1 MRVVPDSQPMSRLS
15 FRPFLVGAIVVVL
28 AIAGLALLSEAFA
41 SGGQTVY
48 LANIEPGDNGFPTQ
62 PSIVVTGLGS
72 ASAPAE
78 QAVIQLLIV
87 RAEPYSSAFASD
99 TPVPTVAAGAVSTG
113 SLAPVV
119 AAIED
124 SDVDKQAIR
133 VVSSPSL
140 ISVCS
145 SSASCSAVRIEVIVD
160 QPNLDQ
166 INAIINAAGEAAGSQ
181 TLTVQDVGVGYRVA
195 DCHALHDL
203 ARADAAADAR
213 SRADAQAV
221 VLGVKLG
228 NLVVSTEEAPPEP
241 EDDNGCAPLHGSNSD
256 AWWTPGSVGLTTP
269 AFDPQDAPEVV
280 VRLQLSLAYAI
291 VEPEA

>member
-1 MRVVPDSQPMSRLS
+1 MRPVPDPQPTSRLS
-15 FRPFLVGAIVVVL
+15 LRPFLVGAIVVVL

-72 ASAPAE
+72 AAAPAE

-87 RAEPYSSAFASD
+87 RAAPYSSDFVSD
-99 TPVPTVAAGAVSTG
+99 KPVPTAAPGAVSTG

-124 SDVDKQAIR
+124 TGVEEAAIR

-145 SSASCSAVRIEVIVD
+145 NSTNCSAVRIEVIVD
-160 QPNLDQ
+160 KPSLDGL
-166 INAIINAAGEAAGSQ
+166 NAIIDAAGEAAGHQS
-181 TLTVQDVGVGYRVA
+181 LTVQDVGVGYRVA
-195 DCHALHDL
+195 DCHALRDL
-203 ARADAAADAR
+203 ARASAATDAR
-213 SRADAQAV
+213 ARADAQAV
-221 VLGVKLG
+221 VLGVVLG
-228 NLVVSTEEAPPEP
+228 KLVVSTEVAPAEP
-241 EDDNGCAPLHGSNSD
+241 EDANGCAPLRGTNSD

-269 AFDPQDAPEVV
+269 AFDPQIAPQVV
-280 VRLQLSLAYAI
+280 VRFQMSLAYAI
-291 VEPEA
+291 VETES

>member
-1 MRVVPDSQPMSRLS
+1 MRVVPDSQPTSRLS